1 MSTIDNSK
9 RDQDGKAVF
18 YVLLKKRNSITLDT
32 FDNYWKDVHG
42 PVCARLP
49 GQHQYWQHH
58 LAHNEGGIW
67 PVIDGIKYDS
77 SEQEQFDGIAELT
90 FLSPEGREKWFNAA
104 AILMSDE
111 HNLFS
116 KAVGYVT
123 NDRNSKTYVDSIEIG
138 NPNGNEDLVKFQV
151 LLRKTDDISIDDFR
165 KYLLTRFAPSIAKSE
180 LILKLRLHL
189 LEEHDNSEKLPPAP
203 GVSHYEPIEKQY
215 QAAFEIAFKN
225 RLHLERFFA
234 SQEYAGTI
242 KEQSKYIKQITT
254 FPVRDVYTF
263 VYNSEI
269 TLAGQRGSAVAALI
283 NNIGATNQLQED
295 ILNLMLSKNTQQLA
309 LSSSPPS

>member
-1 MSTIDNSK
+1 MNKIDYAQ
-9 RDQDGKAVF
+9 RDQNGKAVF
-18 YVLLKKRNSITLDT
+18 YVLLKKRNGIPLDT

-49 GQHQYWQHH
+49 GQHQYWQFH

-67 PVIDGIKYDS
+67 PTIDGVGYGT
-77 SEQEQFDGIAELT
+77 SEEEQFDGIAELT
-90 FLSPEGREKWFNAA
+90 FLSEENRQKWFDAA

-123 NDRNSKTYVDSIEIG
+123 NNGNSKTYLDNIEVG
-138 NPNGNEDLVKFQV
+138 NPNGNLSPIKLHVMLRKVDAISVNDFRNYLVTSFAPALVKNDLVIKF
-151 LLRKTDDISIDDFR
+151 
-165 KYLLTRFAPSIAKSE
+165 
-180 LILKLRLHL
+180 RLHL

-203 GVSHYEPIEKQY
+203 GVSHYESLEKQY

-225 RLHLERFFA
+225 RLDLENFFA
-234 SQEYAGTI
+234 SEDYAVVA
-242 KEQSKYIKQITT
+242 KEQSKYIKQLST
-254 FPVRDVYTF
+254 FPERDVYTF
-263 VYNSEI
+263 VYDSKM

-283 NNIGATNQLQED
+283 NNIGATNQLQND
-295 ILNLMLSKNTQQLA
+295 ILDLILTTSVR
-309 LSSSPPS
+309 

>member
-1 MSTIDNSK
+1 MKKTDYAQ
-9 RDQDGKAVF
+9 RDQNGKAVF
-18 YVLLKKRNSITLDT
+18 YVLLKKRNGLPLDS

-49 GQHQYWQHH
+49 GQHQYWQFH

-67 PVIDGIKYDS
+67 PTIDGIG
-77 SEQEQFDGIAELT
+77 SETSEEEQFDGIAELT
-90 FLSPEGREKWFNAA
+90 FLSEEKRQKWFDAA

-123 NDRNSKTYVDSIEIG
+123 NNGNSKTYLDGIEIG
-138 NPNGNEDLVKFQV
+138 NPNGNLSLVKLHV
-151 LLRKTDDISIDDFR
+151 MLRKVDAISVDDFR
-165 KYLLTRFAPSIAKSE
+165 NYLVTSFAPALVKSD
-180 LILKLRLHL
+180 LVIKFRLHL

-203 GVSHYEPIEKQY
+203 GISHYEPLEKQY

-225 RLHLERFFA
+225 RLDLEKFFA
-234 SQEYAGTI
+234 SEDYAVVA
-242 KEQSKYIKQITT
+242 KEQSKYIKQLST
-254 FPVRDVYTF
+254 FPERDVYTF
-263 VYNSEI
+263 VYDSKM

-283 NNIGATNQLQED
+283 NNIGATNQLQDD
-295 ILNLMLSKNTQQLA
+295 ILDLILTTSVR
-309 LSSSPPS
+309 